1 MTVIIIILMLTMRQ
15 VHRGVRGLVKDSS
28 GKPVEGATVS
38 VYQYQ
43 VWDDWIIMMLESC
56 GISGRLGFTEK
67 ERDHKLTG

>member
-28 GKPVEGATVS
+28 GKPVEGATVI

-56 GISGRLGFTEK
+56 DISGRLGFNGK
-67 ERDHKLTG
+67 K